1 MRRRRWPRGRQMPRA
16 AGAGFAGVAL
26 CLGLA
31 TNAGWVEAQQLRG
44 AVGYAIPNG
53 ALARRAA
60 PGPSIQL
67 GAEWQRMPSMLAFA
81 SGVRADVLVST
92 LPAKRD
98 SAGTRPP
105 RILNRA
111 VLATF
116 VWRIPGERVAQPYA
130 LGGGGAVATSGNE
143 HLRFCLSGAIGVE
156 ARIGGAPAFVEL
168 RRHRFGDVSGGRALS
183 PALVTLHV
191 GLRF

>member
-1 MRRRRWPRGRQMPRA
+1 MPRA
-16 AGAGFAGVAL
+16 ARTGFAGVVAL

-31 TNAGWVEAQQLRG
+31 THAGGVEAQQLRV

-53 ALARRAA
+53 ALARRAD

-67 GAEWQRMPSMLAFA
+67 GAEWQQMPSLLAFA

-92 LPAKRD
+92 LSAKRD

-105 RILNRA
+105 RILNRGI
-111 VLATF
+111 LATF
-116 VWRIPGERVAQPYA
+116 VWRVSGLRVAQPYA
-130 LGGGGAVATSGNE
+130 LGGGGAVATSGDA
-143 HLRFCLSGAIGVE
+143 HLRFGLSGAIGVD

-168 RRHRFGDVSGGRALS
+168 RRHRFADGSGGRALS
-183 PALVTLHV
+183 PALTTLHV
-191 GLRF
+191 GVRF

>member
-1 MRRRRWPRGRQMPRA
+1 MPRTA
-16 AGAGFAGVAL
+16 RARFTAILAL

-31 TNAGWVEAQQLRG
+31 THAGGVEAQQLRV
-44 AVGYAIPNG
+44 AAGYAIPNG
-53 ALARRAA
+53 ALARRAD
-60 PGPSIQL
+60 PGPSVQL

-81 SGVRADVLVST
+81 SSVRVDVLVST
-92 LPAKRD
+92 LPAERD

-116 VWRIPGERVAQPYA
+116 VWRVSGLRVAQPYA
-130 LGGGGAVATSGNE
+130 LGGGGAVATSGDA
-143 HLRFCLSGAIGVE
+143 HPRFGLSGAIGAD
-156 ARIGGAPAFVEL
+156 ARIGGAAAFVEV
-168 RRHRFGDVSGGRALS
+168 RRHRFANGSGGSALS
-183 PALVTLHV
+183 PALTTLYV